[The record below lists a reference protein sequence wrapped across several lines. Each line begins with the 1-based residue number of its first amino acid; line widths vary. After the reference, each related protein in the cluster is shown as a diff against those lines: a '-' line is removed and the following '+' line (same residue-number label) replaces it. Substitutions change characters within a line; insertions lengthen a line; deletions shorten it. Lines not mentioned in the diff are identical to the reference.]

1 MLLALIALHLVIGS
15 ALIWKPFRINSTVF
29 SNVVPF
35 IIVSINI
42 MYIILTGWNY
52 LLIAPTMFG
61 IFYIQAKMA
70 KNKIFQ
76 RITNTVNSINKE
88 IECIH

>member
-15 ALIWKPFRINSTVF
+15 VLIWKPFRINRTVF

-35 IIVSINI
+35 IIVSINV

-52 LLIAPTMFG
+52 FLIAPTMFG

-70 KNKIFQ
+70 QNKIFQ
-76 RITNTVNSINKE
+76 RITNVNSITIKE
-88 IECIH
+88 IECM